1 MTRTIRPIPAALIS
15 ALLLAGCV
23 LDRPADTGL
32 RGEVVVIPAPP
43 KIEAPPRAPAL
54 AETAPPAQEA
64 EAAPPPSPPPPPPDL
79 WSELRTAFALPA
91 SDHRRVDNHLRWL
104 KRHPDYLERV
114 FRRGEPY
121 MGWILEEVRQRGLPG
136 ELVLLPVVESG
147 YNPFAYSHGRA
158 AGLWQ
163 FIPATGKRFG
173 IRQNWWYDG
182 RRDLV
187 DSTRAALDYLEYLNR
202 RFKGD
207 WLLALAAYNSGEGN
221 VHKALRRNRKRG
233 KPTDFWS
240 LKLPAETREYVPR
253 LIALKR
259 IVADPAAYGLSL
271 PDIEAGNRLALVE
284 TGGQIDLALA
294 AELAGLPLE
303 DIYRLN
309 PGFNRWATDPA
320 GPHRLVLPRE
330 RAPAFAEALAALP
343 PEQRVR
349 WTRHRVRPGETLSH
363 IARRYET
370 TVALLLRVNGV
381 KPTRLRAGDHLL
393 IPVARRELA
402 DYSLS
407 AAQRQAALHGRK
419 RNGIKVIHR
428 VRAGDTLWDLARQYG
443 VGVRSLAKWNGMAP
457 GDTLREG
464 QKLVIWTRPA
474 AGSASALPGGS
485 LRKISYRVRKGDSL
499 ARISRKFRVSVEDLK
514 RWNGLDGRKYLQPGQ
529 RLTLY
534 VDITRQSS

>member
-1 MTRTIRPIPAALIS
+1 MIRTIRPIPAALIP

-43 KIEAPPRAPAL
+43 KVEAPPAPAL

-91 SDHRRVDNHLRWL
+91 SDHRRVGNHLRWL
-104 KRHPDYLERV
+104 KRHPDYLDRV

-121 MGWILEEVRQRGLPG
+121 MGWILEEVRQRGLPA

-303 DIYRLN
+303 DVYRLN
-309 PGFNRWATDPA
+309 AGFNRWATDPA
-320 GPHRLVLPRE
+320 GPHRLVLPRD
-330 RAPAFAEALAALP
+330 RAQAFADALAALP

-349 WTRHRVRPGETLSH
+349 WARHRVRPGETLSH

-370 TVALLLRVNGV
+370 TVALLSRVNGV
-381 KPTRLRAGDHLL
+381 RPTRLRAGDYLL

-407 AAQRQAALHGRK
+407 AAQRQAALHDRK
-419 RNGIKVIHR
+419 RSGIKVVHR

>member
-1 MTRTIRPIPAALIS
+1 MRTIRPIPAALIP

-43 KIEAPPRAPAL
+43 KVEAPPAPAL

-91 SDHRRVDNHLRWL
+91 SDHRRVGNHLRWL
-104 KRHPDYLERV
+104 KRHPDYLDRV

-121 MGWILEEVRQRGLPG
+121 MGWILEEVRQRGLPA

-303 DIYRLN
+303 DVYRLN
-309 PGFNRWATDPA
+309 AGFNRWATDPA
-320 GPHRLVLPRE
+320 GPHRLVLPRD
-330 RAPAFAEALAALP
+330 RAQAFADALAALP

-349 WTRHRVRPGETLSH
+349 WARHRVRPGETLSH

-370 TVALLLRVNGV
+370 TVALLSRVNGV
-381 KPTRLRAGDHLL
+381 RPTRLRAGDYLL

-407 AAQRQAALHGRK
+407 AAQRQAALHDRK
-419 RNGIKVIHR
+419 RSGIKVVHR